1 MAQISPPERGQPL
14 DVNYIYNIVTAVN
27 ELSKQISPSSSKYVT
42 IDIPGDGPR
51 SVKASEARII
61 GTEKVVVTNSSKNIG
76 DEETFEYVFPA
87 EFKFK
92 PVATATPVNIG
103 QTNAGENVS
112 VVLKSVG
119 TSRVEGL
126 VRFNETGNLS
136 VSVNILVVGIPL

>member
-1 MAQISPPERGQPL
+1 
-14 DVNYIYNIVTAVN
+14 
-27 ELSKQISPSSSKYVT
+27 
-42 IDIPGDGPR
+42 
-51 SVKASEARII
+51 
-61 GTEKVVVTNSSKNIG
+61 
-76 DEETFEYVFPA
+76 VFPA

-103 QTNAGENVS
+103 QTNAGENVT

>member
-1 MAQISPPERGQPL
+1 MAKIPLPERGQPL
-14 DVNYIYNIVTAVN
+14 DVNYIYQLANAVN
-27 ELSKQISPSSSKYVT
+27 DVSSQISPSSSKYVT
-42 IDIPGDGPR
+42 IETPGEGPR
-51 SVKASEARII
+51 SAKTSETRII
-61 GTEKVVVTNSSKNIG
+61 AVEKIVVTNSSKNIG
-76 DEETFEYVFPA
+76 DEEPFEYAFPA

-92 PVATATPVNIG
+92 PIAIATPVNIG

-136 VSVNILVVGIPL
+136 VSVNILVIGIPL